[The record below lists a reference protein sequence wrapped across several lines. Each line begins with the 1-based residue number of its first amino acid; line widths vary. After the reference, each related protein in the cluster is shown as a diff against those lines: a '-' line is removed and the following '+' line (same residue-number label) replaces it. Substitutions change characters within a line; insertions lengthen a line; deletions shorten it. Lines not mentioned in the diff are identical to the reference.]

1 MSLNLLGPP
10 NGRSVVEKPSGIH
23 MKLNGMGEEKI
34 RKGDKILNGIVEEDE
49 TTMIPWSLN
58 SKGKHNVDKFFS
70 NSLAE
75 SIGKLANGCTS
86 QAQHENCQVSGA

>member
-1 MSLNLLGPP
+1 
-10 NGRSVVEKPSGIH
+10 
-23 MKLNGMGEEKI
+23 
-34 RKGDKILNGIVEEDE
+34 
-49 TTMIPWSLN
+49 MIPWSLN

>member
-1 MSLNLLGPP
+1 M
-10 NGRSVVEKPSGIH
+10 EKPCGIH

-34 RKGDKILNGIVEEDE
+34 RKGDKILNGIAEEDE
-49 TTMIPWSLN
+49 TTMMPWSLN
-58 SKGKHNVDKFFS
+58 SKGNHNMDKLFS

-86 QAQHENCQVSGA
+86 HAQRENCQVS

>member
-1 MSLNLLGPP
+1 MSLKFSGPP
-10 NGRSVVEKPSGIH
+10 NGKSVVEKPSGIH

-34 RKGDKILNGIVEEDE
+34 RRGDKILNGIVEEDE
-49 TTMIPWSLN
+49 TTIIPWSLN
-58 SKGKHNVDKFFS
+58 SKGKHNMDKLFS

-86 QAQHENCQVSGA
+86 QVQHGNCKVS

>member
-1 MSLNLLGPP
+1 MSLKFSVPP
-10 NGRSVVEKPSGIH
+10 NGRAAVEKPSGTH
-23 MKLNGMGEEKI
+23 MKLNGMVEEKI

-58 SKGKHNVDKFFS
+58 SKGKHNMDKLFS

-86 QAQHENCQVSGA
+86 QAQHENCQVS

>member
-1 MSLNLLGPP
+1 MSLKFSVPP
-10 NGRSVVEKPSGIH
+10 NGRAVVEKPSGIH

-58 SKGKHNVDKFFS
+58 SKGKHNVDKLFS

-86 QAQHENCQVSGA
+86 QAQHENCKVS